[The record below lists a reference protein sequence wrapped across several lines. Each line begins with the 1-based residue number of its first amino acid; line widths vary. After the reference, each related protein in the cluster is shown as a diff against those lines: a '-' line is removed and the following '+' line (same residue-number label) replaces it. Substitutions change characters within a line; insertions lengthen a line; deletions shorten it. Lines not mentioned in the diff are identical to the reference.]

1 MSKDRSH
8 LLPTQTVDK
17 NGVLTTRHMK
27 INKPSASKQTSFPAM
42 NLAPTATT
50 GDSSVDHLGT
60 LIYGGHV
67 TMINAKIIENLDEN
81 DKTAVPLLINLLTTG
96 SEETRS
102 HTRMV
107 LATTFYDLVAW
118 QGTAA
123 YSGPWPNQTLD
134 PWAQGIKHNAISAW
148 SAMSV
153 IEETGRVETP
163 KGLANAMEKLD
174 WFLHPLSTRG
184 DRSGFPDYWRGLAAA
199 ALSNVVATDSNRR
212 DAFQFPVWA
221 GNHEDIAGVIDIA
234 EERKSFNISTITGI
248 MEMKGSAV
256 APLRRGTL

>member
-27 INKPSASKQTSFPAM
+27 TNKPSASKQTSFPAM

-50 GDSSVDHLGT
+50 GDASVDHLGT

-96 SEETRS
+96 SEDTRS
-102 HTRMV
+102 HARNA
-107 LATTFYDLVAW
+107 LATALYDLVSW

-123 YSGPWPNQTLD
+123 YSGPWTNQSLD
-134 PWAQGIKHNAISAW
+134 PWAQDIKHKTISAW
-148 SAMSV
+148 NAMSV
-153 IEETGRVETP
+153 IEETGSAETP
-163 KGLANAMEKLD
+163 KEVANAMEKLD
-174 WFLHPLSTRG
+174 FFLHPLSTRG
-184 DRSGFPDYWRGLAAA
+184 DRSDFPDYWRGLAAA
-199 ALSNVVATDSNRR
+199 ALSNVEPTEGNRR

-221 GNHEDIAGVIDIA
+221 GNHEDISGVIEIA
-234 EERKSFNISTITGI
+234 KERQSFNISTITGI
-248 MEMKGSAV
+248 MEMQGSAV